1 MSSVPARMRR
11 VTTLVGVLA
20 IAALALTS
28 CGATKAASVTRLD
41 GTPAASISVPLSVVA
56 CTPYD
61 FCVVAGTSSNS
72 AGSSAVAEGVPAH
85 GPWKNVVLP
94 QATTP
99 VLSSASCSIGAC
111 LLGGSSAGRDL
122 LWSYDAPTE
131 TVTSATPPAGGT
143 GINALTC
150 SKTNCALVDAA
161 IQGGLPR
168 LSLSA
173 DDGVTWTTPLSVA
186 WASHETVTTLACTS
200 LFDCIV
206 GAISSTRQLSLEVTH
221 DGGVSWNAL
230 TPPAKLG
237 VLTSLTCTFSRCVAL
252 STSSGGSSIAFSDDF
267 GQRWTTTR
275 LAAQV
280 NALSCDETS
289 RCVVVGEQSNGAAW
303 LANALRHGDK
313 FVLTTASLRY
323 VPTPLLGVSC
333 GNDSCSAVGVT
344 TLVRTA
350 LAS

>member
-1 MSSVPARMRR
+1 MSFVSTRLRR
-11 VTTLVGVLA
+11 ATTLVGVLA
-20 IAALALTS
+20 IAALVLAS
-28 CGATKAASVTRLD
+28 CGTTKATPVTHLD

-85 GPWKNVVLP
+85 GPWKNVALP
-94 QATTP
+94 QAAAP
-99 VLSSASCSIGAC
+99 VLTSGSCSIGAC
-111 LLGGSSAGRDL
+111 LLGGSSSGRDL

-131 TVTSATPPAGGT
+131 TVTSTTPPAGGT

-150 SKTNCALVDAA
+150 NKTNCALVDAA

-173 DDGVTWTTPLSVA
+173 DDGVTWTTPLSIT
-186 WASHETVTTLACTS
+186 WASHETVTSIACTS

-221 DGGVSWNAL
+221 DGGVSWSAL
-230 TPPAKLG
+230 TPSAKLG
-237 VLTSLTCTFSRCVAL
+237 ALTSLTCTFSRCVAL
-252 STSSGGSSIAFSDDF
+252 STLSGGSSIAFSDDF

-275 LAAQV
+275 LDAQA

-289 RCVVVGEQSNGAAW
+289 RCVVVGQQTSGSPW
-303 LANALRHGDK
+303 LASATRHDDK
-313 FVLTTASLRY
+313 FVLSTASLRY

-333 GNDSCSAVGVT
+333 GSDSCSAYGVT
-344 TLVRTA
+344 TLVRVA